1 MRSTRIPIAY
11 RWSYARPLVDKSRNS
26 KAARGVGRS
35 LTPEAK
41 REQLRHSAT
50 SYARACPPLE
60 LRSNGGVAMSRGA
73 RRWLAQELPEGFAEI
88 RIILRVQWTWVV
100 LASPITPTEHCDA
113 QKPVRKAEYVRASN
127 QADGRQTTER
137 PEYVGT
143 DGGKAAGG
151 SGVPA

>member
-1 MRSTRIPIAY
+1 MAFI
-11 RWSYARPLVDKSRNS
+11 L
-26 KAARGVGRS
+26 
-35 LTPEAK
+35 
-41 REQLRHSAT
+41 
-50 SYARACPPLE
+50 LE
-60 LRSNGGVAMSRGA
+60 CN
-73 RRWLAQELPEGFAEI
+73 AQ
-88 RIILRVQWTWVV
+88 
-100 LASPITPTEHCDA
+100 A